1 LVLKVLGDV
10 GAGHVLGRYELL
22 MPIASGGMATVW
34 AARLKGTR
42 GFQKT
47 VAIKTMLPSMSED
60 PQFEEMFISEATLA
74 SYVHH
79 PNVVEILELGE
90 ENGVLFLV
98 MEWVDGEPLS
108 VLMKAAA
115 KKGGIPL
122 PIAIRI
128 ATQTCA
134 GLHAAH
140 ELRNENGEL
149 LGLVHRDV
157 SPQNVLVA
165 YDGIV
170 KVVDFGVAKA
180 TAVASSANT
189 SAGQI
194 KGKAAYMSPEQARG
208 GTIDRRTDVF
218 AVGILLYQLT
228 TGRHPFRAEN
238 DVATLYNICSE
249 APVFP
254 PRRIVPTIPAALE
267 AVIQQALAKDLTRR
281 YATAND
287 LYRALD
293 RVMTAERASD
303 DEVRAF
309 VHGLLGDRQEKRS
322 EALRAALRLADDRAA
337 GRAVLQS
344 SAELTPG
351 SGVSSIG
358 LGSSGRLRAPG
369 FESVP
374 DRASTTGSAGTV
386 MAGTVSQSGSISA
399 QMQGKPVWRKLPILG
414 GVIVGGAA
422 IWGIMTVLRPAVTT
436 PEPSPATAAIATPAP
451 TPTAPPTPAEST
463 SATSPSDLPID
474 IDEEADAGA
483 SVAKK
488 PTAKTGHWT
497 GKHTT
502 TAKPEPTK
510 PATSAPPAAT
520 KKPPTTFVPPVR
532 DPGF

>member
-1 LVLKVLGDV
+1 LKVLGDV

-60 PQFEEMFISEATLA
+60 PQFEDMFISEATLA

-122 PIAIRI
+122 PIGIRI
-128 ATQTCA
+128 ATQACG

-140 ELRNENGEL
+140 ELRNSAGEL

-165 YDGIV
+165 YDGII

-180 TAVASSANT
+180 TAVASEAHT

-218 AVGILLYQLT
+218 AVGILLYQMS

-249 APVFP
+249 AAVFP
-254 PRRIVPTIPAALE
+254 PRRIVPTIPPALE
-267 AVIQQALAKDLTRR
+267 AVIQQALAKDVTRR

-287 LYRALD
+287 LLRALD
-293 RVMTAERASD
+293 RVMPDERASD

-309 VHGLLGDRQEKRS
+309 VHGLVGERQEKRS
-322 EALRAALRLADDRAA
+322 EALKAALRLADDRAA

-351 SGVSSIG
+351 SGVSSVG
-358 LGSSGRLRAPG
+358 MGSSGRLRAAG
-369 FESVP
+369 LESGT
-374 DRASTTGSAGTV
+374 DRAASGSAGTA
-386 MAGTVSQSGSISA
+386 MAGTVSQSGSISGE
-399 QMQGKPVWRKLPILG
+399 MQAKPRGRTLAVFGGVLLG
-414 GVIVGGAA
+414 GVA
-422 IWGIMTVLRPAVTT
+422 IWAYMTYVRPRHPVPPVTPPAAAAALTTAT
-436 PEPSPATAAIATPAP
+436 PQMPPPAP
-451 TPTAPPTPAEST
+451 TP
-463 SATSPSDLPID
+463 SAAVASKSPSDLPLEVPD
-474 IDEEADAGA
+474 KAADAGGR
-483 SVAKK
+483 K
-488 PTAKTGHWT
+488 PVVRPGAGWRPPPPR
-497 GKHTT
+497 
-502 TAKPEPTK
+502 PEPPK
-510 PATSAPPAAT
+510 PAASAAPPGPT
-520 KKPPTTFVPPVR
+520 KKTDTTFVPPVR

>member
-1 LVLKVLGDV
+1 LKVLGDV

-108 VLMKAAA
+108 ALMKAAT

-122 PIAIRI
+122 PIGIRI

-140 ELRNENGEL
+140 ELRNDTGDL
-149 LGLVHRDV
+149 IGLVHRDV
-157 SPQNVLVA
+157 SPQNVMLA

-180 TAVASSANT
+180 TAVAGEQHT

-218 AVGILLYQLT
+218 AVGILLYQLA

-254 PRRIVPTIPAALE
+254 PRRIVPNIPPALE
-267 AVIQQALAKDLTRR
+267 AVIQQALAKDVSRR

-287 LYRALD
+287 LFRALD
-293 RVMTAERASD
+293 RAMPNDRASD

-322 EALRAALRLADDRAA
+322 EALKAALRLADDRAA

-344 SAELTPG
+344 TAELTPG

-358 LGSSGRLRAPG
+358 LGSSGRIRAPG
-369 FESVP
+369 FESAP
-374 DRASTTGSAGTV
+374 DRASSGSAGTA
-386 MAGTVSQSGSISA
+386 MAGTVGQTGSFDA
-399 QMQGKPVWRKLPILG
+399 QMASKLRGQKLAILG
-414 GVIVGGAA
+414 GVAVGGAV
-422 IWGIMTVLRPAVTT
+422 IFGIMTAMRPARTVQVVQAPAATAI
-436 PEPSPATAAIATPAP
+436 ATAAPI
-451 TPTAPPTPAEST
+451 PTPAAT
-463 SATSPSDLPID
+463 PTGAVPATSPTDLPLD
-474 IDEEADAGA
+474 APEKTADAA
-483 SVAKK
+483 
-488 PTAKTGHWT
+488 
-497 GKHTT
+497 
-502 TAKPEPTK
+502 AKPVRPAGGWRPAAAKVDTPK
-510 PATSAPPAAT
+510 PAASAPPAAT
-520 KKPPTTFVPPVR
+520 KKADTTFVPPVR

>member
-1 LVLKVLGDV
+1 LKVLGDV

-34 AARLKGTR
+34 VARLKGTR

-74 SYVHH
+74 SNVHH
-79 PNVVEILELGE
+79 PNVVEIMELGE

-98 MEWVDGEPLS
+98 MEYVDGEPLS

-122 PIAIRI
+122 PIGIRI

-140 ELRNENGEL
+140 ELRNDDTGEL
-149 LGLVHRDV
+149 IGLVHRDV

-180 TAVASSANT
+180 TAVASESHT

-208 GTIDRRTDVF
+208 GMIDRRTDVF
-218 AVGILLYQLT
+218 AVGILLYQLA

-254 PRRIVPTIPAALE
+254 PRRITPAIPPAFE
-267 AVIQQALAKDLTRR
+267 AVILQALAKDMSRR

-287 LYRALD
+287 LFRALD
-293 RVMTAERASD
+293 RVMPNDRASD

-309 VHGLLGDRQEKRS
+309 VHGLVGERQEKRS
-322 EALRAALRLADDRAA
+322 ETLKAALRLADDRAA

-344 SAELTPG
+344 TAELTPG

-369 FESVP
+369 FESIP
-374 DRASTTGSAGTV
+374 DRASTTGSAGTA
-386 MAGTVSQSGSISA
+386 MAGTVSQSGSMSG
-399 QMQGKPVWRKLPILG
+399 QMQDKPGGRKLAILG
-414 GVIVGGAA
+414 GIGIGGAA
-422 IWGIMTVLRPAVTT
+422 IWGLMTVMRPN
-436 PEPSPATAAIATPAP
+436 PAPLPPAPAAAATTAATPTLTPPPAP
-451 TPTAPPTPAEST
+451 TPTQAASAMSPTDLELDTPGVPDAAVKAVRPAGGWR
-463 SATSPSDLPID
+463 P
-474 IDEEADAGA
+474 
-483 SVAKK
+483 AKVEK
-488 PTAKTGHWT
+488 
-497 GKHTT
+497 
-502 TAKPEPTK
+502 
-510 PATSAPPAAT
+510 PAAT
-520 KKPPTTFVPPVR
+520 AAAAPAPTKKADAPTKKDTTFVAPVR